1 MKLTFEWH
9 AAKAKANIKKH
20 NVSFD
25 EAKTIFG
32 DPFLLT
38 FPDEE
43 HSESEVRF
51 INIGRTPKGKVL
63 VVIHTEREGS
73 IRIISSRTAT
83 ASERNSYEE
92 GGF

>member
-1 MKLTFEWH
+1 MKRKPFL
-9 AAKAKANIKKH
+9 
-20 NVSFD
+20 V
-25 EAKTIFG
+25 TIFG

-43 HSESEVRF
+43 HSQGEVRF
-51 INIGRTPKGKVL
+51 INVGRTPKGKVL
-63 VVIHTEREGS
+63 IVIHTEREGS

-83 ASERNSYEE
+83 ASERNMYEE